1 MATLEELEQLK
12 LAEQGNQEIRDAE
25 KVQEYFNAYK
35 SQGSFLMEKGQITEE
50 QYFQNVRNMGV
61 RLELIGPD
69 EYPDE
74 INEYV
79 KPVMSITGATIGG
92 IVGAGLAPVTGGMS
106 LLIGPLVASSIG
118 AGVGAGV
125 AEVAYRGV
133 QELSAPDALPLR
145 DMEQLASSVGKEAGV
160 TGALSFG
167 IGGVL
172 MNAGR
177 AASTA
182 RSASAKTLDR
192 WTKTDP
198 NKKQEVLSFV
208 DKAKLKIQS
217 YYVQPEMF
225 RQQVAKMAKEQGIT
239 LPNSVVASPLLKS
252 LAEAFAKTPLL
263 GAPARAS
270 FEKVRTDVINRVIK
284 GTKNGETP
292 EQSINAF
299 LSNYKIATTGD
310 DIGKIVAKS
319 GKGPAS
325 KIEELALTATL
336 NAVKN
341 AKILNEK
348 VLNSQSQ
355 IKSILKSEVF
365 KNKNVSLAGFSN
377 NFAQANARG
386 DLGEQGIS
394 SVNKFLQK
402 TMKDGNISGKN
413 LEILKQK
420 MDDTYLTYSN
430 KALVNNAVSASQKKA
445 FNKLYSNFYDDI
457 GRLVTNKA
465 GYNQATQSLSRN
477 LKAQD
482 RFLRKAEDSGVLN
495 SFNSYVRELKGA
507 RSSDFTKAV
516 HDDMG
521 YKIVDDVGQVKPFPG
536 LNSETIT
543 EGMKNAAK
551 SDASAAKLVKNIQ
564 SARLKDH
571 KELKNVIGSK
581 AYNRIAKNE
590 MDAKFEKTFIAAMNR
605 RYADVGTATLDDFT
619 AMLAKEEQSIRNILK
634 NGNFNYTFKDLET
647 FGKLIPYL
655 PSQPALNQFV
665 QRNMM
670 LNLANGG
677 TIAALGSVTGAGMLG
692 GGAGA
697 VAGMGGLWIFNSIMA
712 KPYVKGALQKAA
724 KAKGQEQ
731 VAQFQGILQQM
742 NSYIAPFLKGQE
754 KIIRENPELRQYLTQ
769 GGLQFLNENI
779 MPDFSGRNL

>member
-12 LAEQGNQEIRDAE
+12 LAEQGNQEIRDTQR
-25 KVQEYFNAYK
+25 VQDYFNAYK

-106 LLIGPLVASSIG
+106 LLIGSSIG
-118 AGVGAGV
+118 AAVGAGV
-125 AEVAYRGV
+125 SEVAYRGV

-145 DMEQLASSVGKEAGV
+145 DMEELASSVGKEAGV

-177 AASTA
+177 AASAA
-182 RSASAKTLDR
+182 RSASAKSVDR
-192 WTKTDP
+192 WTKVDP
-198 NKKQEVLSFV
+198 NKKQKVLSFV
-208 DKAKLKIQS
+208 DKAKLKVQS

-225 RQQVAKMAKEQGIT
+225 RQQVATMAKEQGIT

-299 LSNYKIATTGD
+299 LSNYKMDAV
-310 DIGKIVAKS
+310 GKIVAKS
-319 GKGPAS
+319 GGGAAS
-325 KIEELALTATL
+325 KTEELALTATL

-377 NFAQANARG
+377 SLTQANTRG
-386 DLGEQGIS
+386 DLGKQGVSGI
-394 SVNKFLQK
+394 NTFLRK

-420 MDDTYLTYSN
+420 MDDSYLAFQNAAYT
-430 KALVNNAVSASQKKA
+430 NNAVAASQKQA

-457 GRLVTNKA
+457 GRSVTNKT

-477 LKAQD
+477 LNTQD

-495 SFNSYVRELKGA
+495 TFNSYVRELKGA

-543 EGMKNAAK
+543 AGMKNAANK
-551 SDASAAKLVKNIQ
+551 DVSAARLVGKIQ
-564 SARLKDH
+564 SSSAKNH
-571 KELKNVIGSK
+571 KELKQAIGSK

-605 RYADVGTATLDDFT
+605 RYADVGKETLDDFT
-619 AMLAKEEQSIRNILK
+619 VLLSKEKQSIQNILK

-677 TIAALGSVTGAGMLG
+677 NIAALGSVTGMSMLG
-692 GGAGA
+692 GGTGA
-697 VAGMGGLWIFNSIMA
+697 VAGMGGLWIFNKIMA
-712 KPYVKGALQKAA
+712 KPYVQGALKKAA

-731 VAQFQGILQQM
+731 VAQFQAIVQQM
-742 NSYIAPFLKGQE
+742 NSYVAPFLKGQE
-754 KIIRENPELRQYLTQ
+754 KVFKENPQLRQYLNE

-779 MPDFSGRNL
+779 MPDFSGRN

>member
-12 LAEQGNQEIRDAE
+12 LAEQGNQEIRDTQR
-25 KVQEYFNAYK
+25 VQDYFNAYK

-50 QYFQNVRNMGV
+50 QYFGRVRDMGV

-106 LLIGPLVASSIG
+106 LLIGSSIG
-118 AGVGAGV
+118 AAVGAGV
-125 AEVAYRGV
+125 SEVAYRGV

-145 DMEQLASSVGKEAGV
+145 DMEELASSVGKEAGV

-177 AASTA
+177 AASAA
-182 RSASAKTLDR
+182 RSASAKSVDR
-192 WTKTDP
+192 WTKVDP

-208 DKAKLKIQS
+208 DKAKLKVQS

-225 RQQVAKMAKEQGIT
+225 RQQVATMAKEQGIT

-310 DIGKIVAKS
+310 DIGKIVSKS
-319 GKGPAS
+319 GGGAS
-325 KIEELALTATL
+325 SKTEELALTATL

-341 AKILNEK
+341 AKTLNEK

-355 IKSILKSEVF
+355 INSILKSEVF
-365 KNKNVSLAGFSN
+365 KKKNVLLAGFSN
-377 NFAQANARG
+377 NLTQASSRG
-386 DLGEQGIS
+386 DLGGQGIS
-394 SVNKFLQK
+394 SISKFLK
-402 TMKDGNISGKN
+402 KSMKDGNISGKN

-420 MDDTYLTYSN
+420 MDDAYLTYSN
-430 KALVNNAVSASQKKA
+430 KALATNAVSASQKQA

-457 GRLVTNKA
+457 GRSVTNKT

-477 LKAQD
+477 LNTQD

-495 SFNSYVRELKGA
+495 TFNSYVRELKGA

-516 HDDMG
+516 HDDIG

-543 EGMKNAAK
+543 AGMKNAANK
-551 SDASAAKLVKNIQ
+551 DASAARLVKNIQ

-571 KELKNVIGSK
+571 KELKNVIGNK

-590 MDAKFEKTFIAAMNR
+590 MDAKFEKTFIAAMNG
-605 RYADVGTATLDDFT
+605 ADGKTLQSFTKILKDD
-619 AMLAKEEQSIRNILK
+619 KQSIQNILK

-647 FGKLIPYL
+647 FAKLVPYL

-742 NSYIAPFLKGQE
+742 NSYVAPFLKGQE
-754 KIIRENPELRQYLTQ
+754 KVFKENPQLRQYLNE

-779 MPDFSGRNL
+779 MPDFSGRN

>member
-12 LAEQGNQEIRDAE
+12 LAEQGNQEIRDTQR
-25 KVQEYFNAYK
+25 VQDYFNAYK

-50 QYFQNVRNMGV
+50 QYFGRVRDMGV
-61 RLELIGPD
+61 KLELIGAE

-106 LLIGPLVASSIG
+106 LLIGSSIG
-118 AGVGAGV
+118 AAVGAGV
-125 AEVAYRGV
+125 SEVAYRGV

-145 DMEQLASSVGKEAGV
+145 DMEELASSVGKEAGV
-160 TGALSFG
+160 TGVLSFG

-177 AASTA
+177 AASAA
-182 RSASAKTLDR
+182 RSASAKSVDR
-192 WTKTDP
+192 WTKVDP
-198 NKKQEVLSFV
+198 NKKQKVLSFV
-208 DKAKLKIQS
+208 DKAKLKVQS

-310 DIGKIVAKS
+310 DIGKIVSKS
-319 GKGPAS
+319 GGRAS
-325 KIEELALTATL
+325 SKTEELALTATL

-341 AKILNEK
+341 AKTLNEK

-355 IKSILKSEVF
+355 INSILKSEVF
-365 KNKNVSLAGFSN
+365 KKKNVLLAGFSN
-377 NFAQANARG
+377 NLTQASSRG
-386 DLGEQGIS
+386 DLGGQGIS
-394 SVNKFLQK
+394 SISKFLK
-402 TMKDGNISGKN
+402 KAMKDGNISGKN

-420 MDDTYLTYSN
+420 MDDAYLTYSN
-430 KALVNNAVSASQKKA
+430 KALATNAVSASQKQA

-457 GRLVTNKA
+457 GRSVTNKT

-477 LKAQD
+477 LNTQD

-495 SFNSYVRELKGA
+495 TFNSYVRELKGA

-543 EGMKNAAK
+543 AGMKNAANK
-551 SDASAAKLVKNIQ
+551 DASAAKLVEKVQ

-571 KELKNVIGSK
+571 KELKNVIGNK
-581 AYNRIAKNE
+581 AYNRLAKNE
-590 MDAKFEKTFIAAMNR
+590 MDAKFEKTFIAAMNG
-605 RYADVGTATLDDFT
+605 ADGKTLQSFT
-619 AMLAKEEQSIRNILK
+619 ALLKDKKQSIQNILK
-634 NGNFNYTFKDLET
+634 SGNFNYTFKDLET
-647 FGKLIPYL
+647 FAKLVPYL

-677 TIAALGSVTGAGMLG
+677 NIAALGSVTGMSMLG
-692 GGAGA
+692 GGTGA
-697 VAGMGGLWIFNSIMA
+697 VAGMGGLWIFNKIMA
-712 KPYVKGALQKAA
+712 KPYVQGALKKAA

-731 VAQFQGILQQM
+731 VAQFQAIVQQM
-742 NSYIAPFLKGQE
+742 NSYVAPFLKGQE
-754 KIIRENPELRQYLTQ
+754 KVFKENPQLKQYLNE

-779 MPDFSGRNL
+779 MPDFSGRN

>member
-12 LAEQGNQEIRDAE
+12 LAEQGNQEIRDTQR
-25 KVQEYFNAYK
+25 VQDYFNAYK

-50 QYFQNVRNMGV
+50 QYFGRVRDMGV
-61 RLELIGPD
+61 KLELIGAE

-106 LLIGPLVASSIG
+106 LLIGSSIG
-118 AGVGAGV
+118 AAVGAGV
-125 AEVAYRGV
+125 SEVAYRGV

-145 DMEQLASSVGKEAGV
+145 DMEELASSVGKEAGV
-160 TGALSFG
+160 TGVLSFG

-177 AASTA
+177 AASAA
-182 RSASAKTLDR
+182 RSASAKSVDR
-192 WTKTDP
+192 WTKVDP
-198 NKKQEVLSFV
+198 NKKQKVLSFV
-208 DKAKLKIQS
+208 DKAKLKVQS

-225 RQQVAKMAKEQGIT
+225 RQQVATMAKEQGIT

-310 DIGKIVAKS
+310 DIGKIVSKS
-319 GKGPAS
+319 GGGAS
-325 KIEELALTATL
+325 SKTEELALTATL

-341 AKILNEK
+341 AKTLNEK

-355 IKSILKSEVF
+355 INSILKSEVF
-365 KNKNVSLAGFSN
+365 KKKNVLLAGFSN
-377 NFAQANARG
+377 NLTQASSRG
-386 DLGEQGIS
+386 DLGGQGIS
-394 SVNKFLQK
+394 SISKFLK
-402 TMKDGNISGKN
+402 KAMKDGNISGKN

-420 MDDTYLTYSN
+420 MDDAYLTYSN
-430 KALVNNAVSASQKKA
+430 KALATNAVSASQKQA

-457 GRLVTNKA
+457 GRSVTNKT

-477 LKAQD
+477 LNTQD

-495 SFNSYVRELKGA
+495 TFNSYVRELKGA

-543 EGMKNAAK
+543 AGMKNAANK
-551 SDASAAKLVKNIQ
+551 DASAAKLVEKVQ

-571 KELKNVIGSK
+571 KELKNVIGNK
-581 AYNRIAKNE
+581 AYNRLAKNE
-590 MDAKFEKTFIAAMNR
+590 MDAKFEKTFIAAMNG
-605 RYADVGTATLDDFT
+605 ADGKTLQSFT
-619 AMLAKEEQSIRNILK
+619 ALLKDKKQSIQNILK
-634 NGNFNYTFKDLET
+634 SGNFNYTFKDLET
-647 FGKLIPYL
+647 FAKLVPYL

-677 TIAALGSVTGAGMLG
+677 NIAALGSVTGMSMLG
-692 GGAGA
+692 GGTGA
-697 VAGMGGLWIFNSIMA
+697 VAGMGGLWIFNKIMA
-712 KPYVKGALQKAA
+712 KPYVQGALKKAA

-731 VAQFQGILQQM
+731 VAQFQAIVQQM
-742 NSYIAPFLKGQE
+742 NSYVAPFLKGQE
-754 KIIRENPELRQYLTQ
+754 KVFKENPQLKQYLNE

-779 MPDFSGRNL
+779 MPDFSGRN

>member
-12 LAEQGNQEIRDAE
+12 LAEQGNQEIRDTQR
-25 KVQEYFNAYK
+25 VQDYFNAYK

-50 QYFQNVRNMGV
+50 QYFGRVRDMGV
-61 RLELIGPD
+61 KLELIGAE

-106 LLIGPLVASSIG
+106 LLIGSSIG
-118 AGVGAGV
+118 AAVGAGV
-125 AEVAYRGV
+125 SEVAYRGV

-145 DMEQLASSVGKEAGV
+145 DMEELASSVGKEAGV
-160 TGALSFG
+160 TGVLSFG

-177 AASTA
+177 AASAA
-182 RSASAKTLDR
+182 RSASAKSVDR
-192 WTKTDP
+192 WTKVDP
-198 NKKQEVLSFV
+198 NKKQKVLSFV
-208 DKAKLKIQS
+208 DKAKLKVQS

-225 RQQVAKMAKEQGIT
+225 RQQVATMAKEQGIT

-310 DIGKIVAKS
+310 DIGKIVSKS
-319 GKGPAS
+319 GGRAS
-325 KIEELALTATL
+325 SKTEELALTATL

-341 AKILNEK
+341 AKTLNEK

-355 IKSILKSEVF
+355 INSILKSEVF
-365 KNKNVSLAGFSN
+365 KKKNVLLAGFSN
-377 NFAQANARG
+377 NLTQASSRG
-386 DLGEQGIS
+386 DLGGQGIS
-394 SVNKFLQK
+394 SISKFLK
-402 TMKDGNISGKN
+402 KAMKDGNISGKN

-420 MDDTYLTYSN
+420 MDDAYLTYSN
-430 KALVNNAVSASQKKA
+430 KALATNAVSASQKQA

-457 GRLVTNKA
+457 GRSVTNKT

-477 LKAQD
+477 LNTQD

-495 SFNSYVRELKGA
+495 TFNSYVRELKGA

-543 EGMKNAAK
+543 AGMKNAANK
-551 SDASAAKLVKNIQ
+551 DASAAKLVEKVQ

-571 KELKNVIGSK
+571 KELKNVIGNK
-581 AYNRIAKNE
+581 AYNRLAKNE
-590 MDAKFEKTFIAAMNR
+590 MDAKFEKTFIAAMNG
-605 RYADVGTATLDDFT
+605 ADGKTLQSFTKMLKDD
-619 AMLAKEEQSIRNILK
+619 KQSIQNILK

-647 FGKLIPYL
+647 FAKLVPYL

-677 TIAALGSVTGAGMLG
+677 NIAALGSVTGMSMLG
-692 GGAGA
+692 GGTGA
-697 VAGMGGLWIFNSIMA
+697 VAGMGGLWIFNKIMA
-712 KPYVKGALQKAA
+712 KPYVQGALKKAA

-731 VAQFQGILQQM
+731 VAQFQAIVQQM
-742 NSYIAPFLKGQE
+742 NSYVAPFLKGQE
-754 KIIRENPELRQYLTQ
+754 KVFKENPQLKQYLNE

-779 MPDFSGRNL
+779 MPDFSGRN

>member
-12 LAEQGNQEIRDAE
+12 LAEQGNQEIRDTQR
-25 KVQEYFNAYK
+25 VQDYFNAYK

-50 QYFQNVRNMGV
+50 QYFGRVRDMGV
-61 RLELIGPD
+61 KLELIGAE

-106 LLIGPLVASSIG
+106 LLIGSSIG
-118 AGVGAGV
+118 AAVGAGV
-125 AEVAYRGV
+125 SEVAYRGV

-145 DMEQLASSVGKEAGV
+145 DMEELASSVGKEAGV
-160 TGALSFG
+160 TGVLSFG

-177 AASTA
+177 AASAA
-182 RSASAKTLDR
+182 RSASAKSVDR
-192 WTKTDP
+192 WTKVDP
-198 NKKQEVLSFV
+198 NKKQKVLSFV
-208 DKAKLKIQS
+208 DKAKLKVQS

-225 RQQVAKMAKEQGIT
+225 RQQVATMAKEQGIT

-310 DIGKIVAKS
+310 DIGKIVSKS
-319 GKGPAS
+319 GGGAS
-325 KIEELALTATL
+325 SKTEELALTATL

-341 AKILNEK
+341 AKTLNEK

-355 IKSILKSEVF
+355 INSILKSEVF
-365 KNKNVSLAGFSN
+365 KKKNVLLAGFSN
-377 NFAQANARG
+377 NLTQASSRG
-386 DLGEQGIS
+386 DLGGQGIS
-394 SVNKFLQK
+394 SISKFLK
-402 TMKDGNISGKN
+402 KAMKDGNISGKN

-420 MDDTYLTYSN
+420 MDDAYLTYSN
-430 KALVNNAVSASQKKA
+430 KALATNAVSASQKQA

-457 GRLVTNKA
+457 GRSVTNKT

-477 LKAQD
+477 LNTQD

-495 SFNSYVRELKGA
+495 TFNSYVRELKGA

-543 EGMKNAAK
+543 AGMKNAANK
-551 SDASAAKLVKNIQ
+551 DASAAKLVEKVQ

-571 KELKNVIGSK
+571 KELKNVIGNK
-581 AYNRIAKNE
+581 AYNRLAKNE
-590 MDAKFEKTFIAAMNR
+590 MDAKFEKTFIAAMNG
-605 RYADVGTATLDDFT
+605 ADGKTLQSFT
-619 AMLAKEEQSIRNILK
+619 ALLKDKKQSIQNILK

-647 FGKLIPYL
+647 FAKLVPYL

-677 TIAALGSVTGAGMLG
+677 NIAALGSVTGMSMLG
-692 GGAGA
+692 GGTGA
-697 VAGMGGLWIFNSIMA
+697 VAGMGGLWIFNKIMA
-712 KPYVKGALQKAA
+712 KPYVQGALKKAA

-731 VAQFQGILQQM
+731 VAQFQAIVQQM
-742 NSYIAPFLKGQE
+742 NSYVAPFLKGQE
-754 KIIRENPELRQYLTQ
+754 KVFKENPQLKQYLNE

-779 MPDFSGRNL
+779 MPDFSGRN

>member
-12 LAEQGNQEIRDAE
+12 LAEQGNQEIRDTQR
-25 KVQEYFNAYK
+25 VQDYFNAYK

-50 QYFQNVRNMGV
+50 QYFGRVRDMGV
-61 RLELIGPD
+61 KLELIGAE

-106 LLIGPLVASSIG
+106 LLIGSSIG
-118 AGVGAGV
+118 AAVGAGV
-125 AEVAYRGV
+125 SEVAYRGV

-145 DMEQLASSVGKEAGV
+145 DMEELASSVGKEAGV
-160 TGALSFG
+160 TGVLSFG

-177 AASTA
+177 AASAA
-182 RSASAKTLDR
+182 RSASAKSVDR
-192 WTKTDP
+192 WTKVDP
-198 NKKQEVLSFV
+198 NKKQKVLSFV
-208 DKAKLKIQS
+208 DKAKLKVQS

-225 RQQVAKMAKEQGIT
+225 RQQVATMAKEQGIT

-310 DIGKIVAKS
+310 DIGKIVSKS
-319 GKGPAS
+319 GGRAS
-325 KIEELALTATL
+325 SKTEELALTATL

-341 AKILNEK
+341 AKTLNEK

-355 IKSILKSEVF
+355 INSILKSEVF
-365 KNKNVSLAGFSN
+365 KKKNVLLAGFSN
-377 NFAQANARG
+377 NLTQASSRG
-386 DLGEQGIS
+386 DLGGQGIS
-394 SVNKFLQK
+394 SISKFLK
-402 TMKDGNISGKN
+402 KAMKDGNISGKN

-420 MDDTYLTYSN
+420 MDDAYLTYSN
-430 KALVNNAVSASQKKA
+430 KALATNAVSASQKQA

-457 GRLVTNKA
+457 GRSVTNKT

-477 LKAQD
+477 LNTQD

-495 SFNSYVRELKGA
+495 TFNSYVRELKGA

-543 EGMKNAAK
+543 AGMKNAANK
-551 SDASAAKLVKNIQ
+551 DASAAKLVEKVQ

-571 KELKNVIGSK
+571 KELKNVIGNK
-581 AYNRIAKNE
+581 AYNRLAKNE
-590 MDAKFEKTFIAAMNR
+590 MDAKFEKTFIAAMNG
-605 RYADVGTATLDDFT
+605 ADGKTLQSFT
-619 AMLAKEEQSIRNILK
+619 ALLKDKKQSIQNILK
-634 NGNFNYTFKDLET
+634 SGNFNYTFKDLET
-647 FGKLIPYL
+647 FAKLVPYL

-677 TIAALGSVTGAGMLG
+677 NIAALGSVTGMSMLG
-692 GGAGA
+692 GGTGA
-697 VAGMGGLWIFNSIMA
+697 VAGMGGLWIFNKIMA
-712 KPYVKGALQKAA
+712 KPYVQGALKKAA

-731 VAQFQGILQQM
+731 VAQFQAIVQQM
-742 NSYIAPFLKGQE
+742 NSYVAPFLKGQE
-754 KIIRENPELRQYLTQ
+754 KVFKENPQLKQYLNE

-779 MPDFSGRNL
+779 MPDFSGRN

>member
-12 LAEQGNQEIRDAE
+12 LAEQGNQEIRDTQR
-25 KVQEYFNAYK
+25 VQDYFNAYK

-50 QYFQNVRNMGV
+50 QYFGRVRDMGV
-61 RLELIGPD
+61 KLELIGAE

-106 LLIGPLVASSIG
+106 LLIGSSIG
-118 AGVGAGV
+118 AAVGAGV
-125 AEVAYRGV
+125 SEVAYRGV

-145 DMEQLASSVGKEAGV
+145 DMEELASSVGKEAGV
-160 TGALSFG
+160 TGVLSFG

-177 AASTA
+177 AASAA
-182 RSASAKTLDR
+182 RSASAKSVDR
-192 WTKTDP
+192 WTKVDP
-198 NKKQEVLSFV
+198 NKKQKVLSFV
-208 DKAKLKIQS
+208 DKAKLKVQS

-310 DIGKIVAKS
+310 DIGKIVSKS
-319 GKGPAS
+319 GGGAS
-325 KIEELALTATL
+325 SKTEELALTATL

-341 AKILNEK
+341 AKTLNEK

-355 IKSILKSEVF
+355 INSILKSEVF
-365 KNKNVSLAGFSN
+365 KKKNVLLAGFSN
-377 NFAQANARG
+377 NLTQASSKG
-386 DLGEQGIS
+386 DLGKAGVSGI
-394 SVNKFLQK
+394 NKFLQK

-420 MDDTYLTYSN
+420 MDDTYLTFQNAAYT
-430 KALVNNAVSASQKKA
+430 NNAVSASQKQA

-457 GRLVTNKA
+457 GRSVTNKT

-477 LKAQD
+477 LNTQD

-495 SFNSYVRELKGA
+495 TFNSYVRELKGA

-516 HDDMG
+516 HDDIG

-543 EGMKNAAK
+543 AGMKNAANK
-551 SDASAAKLVKNIQ
+551 DASAAKLVKNIQ

-571 KELKNVIGSK
+571 KELKNVIGNK

-590 MDAKFEKTFIAAMNR
+590 MDAKFEKTFIAAMNG
-605 RYADVGTATLDDFT
+605 ADGKTLQLFTKMLKDD
-619 AMLAKEEQSIRNILK
+619 KQSIQNILK

-647 FGKLIPYL
+647 FAKLVPYL

-742 NSYIAPFLKGQE
+742 NSYVAPFLKGQE
-754 KIIRENPELRQYLTQ
+754 KIIKENPELRQYLTQ

-779 MPDFSGRNL
+779 MPDFSGRN

>member
-12 LAEQGNQEIRDAE
+12 LAEQGNQDIRDAE

-106 LLIGPLVASSIG
+106 LLIGSSIG
-118 AGVGAGV
+118 AAVGAG
-125 AEVAYRGV
+125 ASEVAYRGV

-177 AASTA
+177 AASAA
-182 RSASAKTLDR
+182 RSASAKTVDR

-319 GKGPAS
+319 GKGAAS
-325 KIEELALTATL
+325 KTEELALTATL

-341 AKILNEK
+341 AKTLNEK

-365 KNKNVSLAGFSN
+365 KKKNVLLAGFSN
-377 NFAQANARG
+377 NLTQANARG
-386 DLGEQGIS
+386 DLGKAGVSGI
-394 SVNKFLQK
+394 NKFLQK

-420 MDDTYLTYSN
+420 MDDTYLTFQNAAYT
-430 KALVNNAVSASQKKA
+430 NNAVSASQKQA

-457 GRLVTNKA
+457 SRSVTNKA

-477 LKAQD
+477 LNAQD

-507 RSSDFTKAV
+507 RSNDFTKAV

-543 EGMKNAAK
+543 SGMKNAAK
-551 SDASAAKLVKNIQ
+551 SDASAARLVKNIQ
-564 SARLKDH
+564 SATLKDH

-590 MDAKFEKTFIAAMNR
+590 MDAKFEKTFIAAMN
-605 RYADVGTATLDDFT
+605 GEGNTTLKSFT
-619 AMLAKEEQSIRNILK
+619 ALLKDEKQSIQNILR

-742 NSYIAPFLKGQE
+742 NSYVAPFLKGQE
-754 KIIRENPELRQYLTQ
+754 KIIKENPELRQYLTQ

>member
-12 LAEQGNQEIRDAE
+12 LAEQGNQEIRDTQR
-25 KVQEYFNAYK
+25 VQDYFNAYK

-50 QYFQNVRNMGV
+50 QYFGRVRDMGV
-61 RLELIGPD
+61 KLELIGAE

-106 LLIGPLVASSIG
+106 LLIGSSIG
-118 AGVGAGV
+118 AAVGAGV
-125 AEVAYRGV
+125 SEVAYRGV

-145 DMEQLASSVGKEAGV
+145 DMEELASSVGKEAGV
-160 TGALSFG
+160 TGVLSFG

-177 AASTA
+177 AASAA
-182 RSASAKTLDR
+182 RSASAKSVDR
-192 WTKTDP
+192 WTKVDP
-198 NKKQEVLSFV
+198 NKKQKVLSFV
-208 DKAKLKIQS
+208 DKAKLKVQS

-310 DIGKIVAKS
+310 DIGKIVSKS
-319 GKGPAS
+319 GGGAS
-325 KIEELALTATL
+325 SKTEELALTATL

-341 AKILNEK
+341 AKTLNEK

-355 IKSILKSEVF
+355 INSILKSEVF
-365 KNKNVSLAGFSN
+365 KKKNVLLAGFSN
-377 NFAQANARG
+377 NLTQASSKG
-386 DLGEQGIS
+386 DLGKAGVSGI
-394 SVNKFLQK
+394 NKFLQK

-420 MDDTYLTYSN
+420 MDDTYLTFQNAAYT
-430 KALVNNAVSASQKKA
+430 NNAVSASQKQA

-457 GRLVTNKA
+457 GRSVTNKT

-477 LKAQD
+477 LNTQD

-495 SFNSYVRELKGA
+495 TFNSYVRELKGA

-516 HDDMG
+516 HDDIG

-543 EGMKNAAK
+543 AGMKNAANK
-551 SDASAAKLVKNIQ
+551 DASAAKLVKNIQ

-571 KELKNVIGSK
+571 KELKNVIGNK

-590 MDAKFEKTFIAAMNR
+590 MDAKFEKTFIAAMNG
-605 RYADVGTATLDDFT
+605 ADGKTLQLFT
-619 AMLAKEEQSIRNILK
+619 ALLKDKKQSIQNILK
-634 NGNFNYTFKDLET
+634 SGNFNYTFKDLET
-647 FGKLIPYL
+647 FAKLVPYL

-742 NSYIAPFLKGQE
+742 NSYVAPFLKGQE
-754 KIIRENPELRQYLTQ
+754 KIIKENPELRQYLTQ

-779 MPDFSGRNL
+779 MPDFSGRN